1 MHIQKDNIESIVKS
15 LNERKKELECIYKI
29 DFVLKDFDNDLKNV
43 LSQLV
48 DIIPIGWRYSDICK
62 VKISVYNIE
71 AASEDF
77 KKSELKLSSPLSV
90 DEVQVGEL
98 MLCYIKPVRAEKGIF
113 LEEESRLFLTV
124 VEKINQYLSFRKLKE
139 QYAESIENKLKHN
152 NHENGFSEY
161 LKKLHL
167 TNEEIEVITKVPIDF
182 KKGETICKQGSFA
195 SFVMILKEGL
205 VKAFIENSHYKNHVF
220 KITKPFN
227 IIGLSSL
234 YGDNYYHFSCKA
246 LIDSKIYLVERSSF
260 DKIIKSNPGF
270 SIEVMK
276 MYSNSLQN
284 VYDKLGSIANKQA
297 LGKVCDSLIY
307 LSEKVFESNI
317 IETSVTRK
325 DIAELSG
332 LATENLVRILSD
344 LKRDNIISINNKII
358 EILNPDTLK
367 MLSNLG

>member
-1 MHIQKDNIESIVKS
+1 MHNSQDNIESIVKS

-29 DFVLKDFDNDLKNV
+29 DSILKDFDNDLQNV

-48 DIIPIGWRYSDICK
+48 EVIPIGWRYSDICK
-62 VKISVYNIE
+62 LKISVFDVE
-71 AASEDF
+71 VESKDF
-77 KKSELKLSSPLSV
+77 KKSELKQKANLFI
-90 DEVQVGEL
+90 DEKAVGEIV
-98 MLCYIKPVRAEKGIF
+98 LCYVKPVRADKGVF
-113 LEEESRLFLTV
+113 LEEENRLFQTV

-139 QYAESIENKLKHN
+139 FYTESVENKPKN
-152 NHENGFSEY
+152 NKENGFANY
-161 LKKLHL
+161 LNSLHL
-167 TNEEIEVITKVPIDF
+167 SNEEMEIITKVPIDF

-195 SFVMILKEGL
+195 SFIMVLKEGL

-234 YGDNYYHFSCKA
+234 YGDNYYHFSAKA
-246 LIDSKIYLVERSSF
+246 LIPSKVYLVERSSF
-260 DKIIKSNPGF
+260 DKIVRSNTRF
-270 SIEVMK
+270 SIEIMK
-276 MYSNSLQN
+276 MYSTSLQN

-317 IETSVTRK
+317 INTSVTRK

-344 LKRDNIISINNKII
+344 LKKDDIISINNKTI
-358 EILNPDTLK
+358 EIINMDTLK

>member
-1 MHIQKDNIESIVKS
+1 MYNNSQDNIESVVKS

-29 DFVLKDFDNDLKNV
+29 DTILKDFDNDLRSV
-43 LSQLV
+43 ISQLV
-48 DIIPIGWRYSDICK
+48 DVIPIGWQYSDICK
-62 VKISVYNIE
+62 VKISINNINVE
-71 AASEDF
+71 SKDF
-77 KKSELKLSSPLSV
+77 KKSELKQFANLYV
-90 DEVQVGEL
+90 DKKSVGEIT
-98 MLCYIKPVRAEKGIF
+98 LCYIKPVRADKGVF
-113 LEEESRLFLTV
+113 LEEENRLFQTV

-139 QYAESIENKLKHN
+139 FYAESIESKRKKNK
-152 NHENGFSEY
+152 ENGFGNY
-161 LKKLHL
+161 LNSLHL
-167 TNEEIEVITKVPIDF
+167 SNEEVDIITKVPIEF

-195 SFVMILKEGL
+195 SFIMILKEGL

-234 YGDNYYHFSCKA
+234 YGDNYYHFSAQA
-246 LIDSKIYLVERSSF
+246 LMPSKIYLVERSNF
-260 DKIIKSNPGF
+260 DKIVKSNTRF
-270 SIEVMK
+270 SIEIMK

-307 LSEKVFESNI
+307 LSENVFESNI
-317 IETSVTRK
+317 INTSVTRK

-344 LKRDNIISINNKII
+344 LKRDNIILINNKTI
-358 EILNPDTLK
+358 EILNIDTLK

>member
-1 MHIQKDNIESIVKS
+1 MYNQKDNIESIVKS

-29 DFVLKDFDNDLKNV
+29 DFVLKDFDNDLKSV
-43 LSQLV
+43 LLQIV
-48 DIIPIGWRYSDICK
+48 DIVPIGWRYSDICK
-62 VKISVYNIE
+62 IKISVYDVE
-71 AASEDF
+71 AASKDF
-77 KKSELKLSSPLSV
+77 KKSELKLSAPLFV
-90 DEVQVGEL
+90 DEIQVGEL
-98 MLCYIKPVRAEKGIF
+98 MLCYIKPVRAEKGVF
-113 LEEESRLFLTV
+113 LEEENRLFQTI

-139 QYAESIENKLKHN
+139 QYSESIENKLKHN
-152 NHENGFSEY
+152 NHESGFSEY

-167 TNEEIEVITKVPIDF
+167 SNEEIDIITKVPIEF
-182 KKGETICKQGSFA
+182 RKGETICKQGSFA
-195 SFVMILKEGL
+195 SFVMIHKEGL

-234 YGDNYYHFSCKA
+234 YGDNYYHFSCQA
-246 LIDSKIYLVERSSF
+246 LMPSKIYLVERNNF
-260 DKIIKSNPGF
+260 DLIIRSNPQF
-270 SIEVMK
+270 SIEIMK

-297 LGKVCDSLIY
+297 LGRVCDTLIY

-325 DIAELSG
+325 DIAEFSG

-344 LKRDNIISINNKII
+344 LKKDNIISINNKVI